1 MTPERAPDTAAGL
14 RPSTLR
20 NRALQVLGVAL
31 LLGGAVTGAYVTG
44 RVSAE
49 RALVTPDEINTVEVA
64 QKALR
69 AVVRIDNRL
78 QREQL
83 QTGDDPIETGTGFFY
98 KKDLIVTNYH
108 VVQYQE
114 SLSVTLYNGR
124 RVTAR
129 LEGVDPGID
138 IALLRV
144 TGVTAPATLSFGS
157 SARLLP
163 GQKLITLGTPFR
175 IQNFVASGV
184 FSVAASAR
192 DVPRNDQLGAEI
204 SQYLTTT
211 ASVQQGNSG
220 GPVLDS
226 RGAVV
231 GVADLNAAPNALVPG
246 TVGIA
251 IPGDLVKQSLDD
263 LEKIGVPQR
272 GTLGITMVDLENLDP
287 ALRQL
292 AGLSSSEGA
301 LVDQVPAGTAA
312 ARAGLRGSLRNSKD
326 QLLAPL
332 GDIIVGVDGQRV
344 QDSFDVIRLV
354 ATKRPGQTVTL
365 KVWRNRQEVNVKV
378 TLLKRT
384 LQ

>member
-292 AGLSSSEGA
+292 AGLNSSEGA

-332 GDIIVGVDGQRV
+332 GDIIVRVDGQRV

>member
-64 QKALR
+64 QKALQ

-332 GDIIVGVDGQRV
+332 GDIIVRVDGQRV

-365 KVWRNRQEVNVKV
+365 KVWRNRQEVTVKV

>member
-1 MTPERAPDTAAGL
+1 VTPERAPDTAAGL

>member
-20 NRALQVLGVAL
+20 NRALQVLGAAL

-332 GDIIVGVDGQRV
+332 GDIIVRVDGQRV

-365 KVWRNRQEVNVKV
+365 KVWRNRQEVTVKV

>member
-1 MTPERAPDTAAGL
+1 MTPERTPDTAPGF
-14 RPSTLR
+14 RPATLR

-64 QKALR
+64 QKALQ

-114 SLSVTLYNGR
+114 SLSVTLFNGR
-124 RVTAR
+124 RVPAR

-138 IALLRV
+138 IAILRV

-157 SARLLP
+157 SARLIP

-192 DVPRNDQLGAEI
+192 DVPRNDQLGGEI

-272 GTLGITMVDLENLDP
+272 GTLGVTMVDLENLDP

-292 AGLSSSEGA
+292 AGLNSSEGA

-332 GDIIVGVDGQRV
+332 GDVIIEVNGQRV
-344 QDSFDVIRLV
+344 RDAFDVIRLV

-365 KVWRNRQEVNVKV
+365 KVWRNRQEVDVKV

>member
-332 GDIIVGVDGQRV
+332 GDIIVRVDGQRV